1 MLAEKVTTKE
11 TLIKDLKQAVGL
23 YEATG
28 INNYLQT
35 AKQII
40 KQLEGYN
47 TQNYS

>member
-11 TLIKDLKQAVGL
+11 TLIKDLKREISL

-28 INNYLQT
+28 IHGYLQT

-40 KQLEGYN
+40 RQLEGYN
-47 TQNYS
+47 AKNYS